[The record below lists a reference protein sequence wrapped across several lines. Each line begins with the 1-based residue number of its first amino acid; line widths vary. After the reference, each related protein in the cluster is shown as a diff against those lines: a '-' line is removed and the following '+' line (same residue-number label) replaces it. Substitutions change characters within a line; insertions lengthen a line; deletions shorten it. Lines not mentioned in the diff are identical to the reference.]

1 MKTNGNHLNNITWFV
16 GFIILAMVTILF
28 YPAVSL
34 AYTDNA
40 EGYKDPG
47 ENYSVISQDVPDISI
62 DVINAASAADGLSGD
77 AIIDNGTDWILP
89 LVIGLVF
96 ILVAAI
102 FWIRAGKMKLITKVS
117 SLVGILLFN
126 LVLLL
131 IISINVLHDID
142 GKLQTLVNDELPIVQ
157 TVTGLV
163 ASKFEQRVYLE
174 SAVINGINGNML
186 EFNEDVKKLDEY
198 SILANQSLKGLERG
212 AGQLQGIAGSD
223 RQRQQ
228 AINIQ
233 SSIQSYKE
241 NNNEFEQK
249 GREVLELIQ
258 LGRID
263 EALRLKQ
270 QVNVSGN
277 ALGEELQ
284 KINDGIALFARLG
297 GLDAAIKG
305 ENSVNLIMI
314 IGVMAI
320 LLGVFLSVLA
330 LRSILRQLGGD
341 PAELV
346 EIAERIA
353 SGKLDIRFH
362 SNSTGLYDSMVSTVN
377 KLKEMIVGVIV
388 GAEEV
393 NMGAEQVAQG
403 NANLS
408 QRTQEQASN
417 LEEVASSMEEMTST
431 VTQNTENA
439 QQANQ
444 LAIAARKQADE
455 GGAVVKNAVSAM
467 NEIDTSSKK
476 ISDIIGVID
485 EIAFQTNLLALN
497 AAVEAA
503 RAGEQ
508 GRGFAVV
515 ASEVRNLA
523 GRSATAAKEIKSL
536 IEDSVAKVESGT
548 KLVDETGKALEEII
562 NSVKKV
568 TDIVAEIAAAS
579 KEQSSGIQQVNKAVM
594 QMDEMTQQNAS
605 LVEEAAAAAES
616 MGAQA
621 EELKTLMEFFRV
633 DVDIEKIVHER
644 RQHTRYVAHVDY
656 QHDDKRNQHE
666 SYRDKDQSSAGNP
679 QRLQKLAESE
689 DDDWEEF

>member
-1 MKTNGNHLNNITWFV
+1 MRTNANYLNNATWFTRI
-16 GFIILAMVTILF
+16 IILAMAVIIL
-28 YPAVSL
+28 YPPVS
-34 AYTDNA
+34 
-40 EGYKDPG
+40 
-47 ENYSVISQDVPDISI
+47 
-62 DVINAASAADGLSGD
+62 SAADSIADGSIS
-77 AIIDNGTDWILP
+77 ANIDSSANWLLP
-89 LVIGLVF
+89 LVIGFVF
-96 ILVAAI
+96 ILIAAI
-102 FWIRAGKMKLITKVS
+102 FWIKTGKMKLITKVS

-131 IISINVLHDID
+131 IISVNMMHEID
-142 GKLQTLVNDELPIVQ
+142 GKLQVLVNDELPLVQ

-163 ASKFEQRVYLE
+163 GSKFEQRVYLE
-174 SAVINGINGNML
+174 SAVINGMNGNML
-186 EFNEDVKKLDEY
+186 DFNEYVKKYEEY
-198 SILANQSLKGLERG
+198 STLASESLKGLDRG
-212 AGQLQGIAGSD
+212 AGRLHDLADSE

-228 AINIQ
+228 AVNIQ
-233 SSIQSYKE
+233 SAIQSYKE
-241 NNNEFEQK
+241 NNNRFEQQ
-249 GREVLELIQ
+249 GGELLELVQ

-270 QVNVSGN
+270 QLNESGN
-277 ALGEELQ
+277 TMGAELQ
-284 KINDGIALFARLG
+284 KINDGITLFARLG
-297 GLDAAIKG
+297 GLDAAAKG
-305 ENSVNLIMI
+305 EDSVNLIII
-314 IGVMAI
+314 IGAMAVI
-320 LLGVFLSVLA
+320 LGIFLSVLT
-330 LRSILRQLGGD
+330 LRSVLRQLGGD
-341 PAELV
+341 PAELF

-353 SGKLDIRFH
+353 NGKLDIKFH
-362 SNSTGLYDSMVSTVN
+362 SNSTGLYDSMVATVN

-393 NMGAEQVAQG
+393 NLGAEQVAQG

-417 LEEVASSMEEMTST
+417 LEEVASSMEQMTST

-523 GRSATAAKEIKSL
+523 GRSATAAKEIKGL

-644 RQHTRYVAHVDY
+644 RQHSRYVAHVDY
-656 QHDDKRNQHE
+656 QHDDKRQDQDAYKN
-666 SYRDKDQSSAGNP
+666 KDQSAANP